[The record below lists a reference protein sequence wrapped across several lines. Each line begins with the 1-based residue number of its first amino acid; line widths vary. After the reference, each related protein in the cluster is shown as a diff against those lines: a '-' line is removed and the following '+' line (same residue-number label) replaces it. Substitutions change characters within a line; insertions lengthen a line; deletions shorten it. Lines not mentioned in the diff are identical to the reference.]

1 MTALVQIQLSK
12 NPKYHERTK
21 HIDVRLH
28 FVWDEITNGVVNV
41 VKVPPQTNPADIL
54 TKLVPAVKFRNS
66 LNLIGVGSL

>member
-41 VKVPPQTNPADIL
+41 VKVPTQTNPADIL
-54 TKLVPAVKFRNS
+54 TKVVPAIKFRNS